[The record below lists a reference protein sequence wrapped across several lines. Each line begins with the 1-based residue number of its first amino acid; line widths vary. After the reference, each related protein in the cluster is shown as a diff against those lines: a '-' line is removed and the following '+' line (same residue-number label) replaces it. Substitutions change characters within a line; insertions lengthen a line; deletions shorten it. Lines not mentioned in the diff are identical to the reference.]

1 MSSTTEIERVQRNFA
16 KMLMTLHNTKKT
28 DDIQDFGLLM
38 LMTGSILGD
47 LDLVSTAMD
56 NYPESADPLRPATP
70 KILRVLS
77 QLKLIDLQPSSQ
89 PQHSRPESP
98 TSIRQI
104 NILDN

>member
-1 MSSTTEIERVQRNFA
+1 MSSRTEIERVQRNFA
-16 KMLMTLHNTKKT
+16 KMLMTLHNTEKT

-38 LMTGSILGD
+38 LITGSIMGD

-56 NYPESADPLRPATP
+56 KYPESADPLRPATP
-70 KILRVLS
+70 KILSVLS

-89 PQHSRPESP
+89 PEHSRAESP

-104 NILDN
+104 NIQDN